1 LFVICILV
9 IGIWGEVNT
18 MATQKNYDVIIVG
31 GGPAGLSAGIY
42 TARAR
47 LSTLLIERAAIGGQI
62 VNAWLVENYPGFA
75 VGISGVE
82 LTQSMHQQAAKF
94 GMETLYDE
102 VFGIEIDG
110 KQKII
115 KTPQGDFISKAVIV
129 AGGAERQKLGV
140 PGEAE
145 FTGKGVSYCATC
157 DGAFFRDKTVA
168 VIGGGNAAVTEA
180 LELTKFAS
188 KIVLVHR
195 RNELRATKI
204 MQERIKADSRIQIF
218 WDTVVLEI
226 LGDKFVDKIKLRNVK
241 SGKESELAIS
251 GVFIAVGSQPATGY
265 LKGVVTLDGVGAIV
279 TNERLETSV
288 AGIYAA
294 GDIRRGSI
302 RQVIG
307 AAGDGAVAAVN
318 AGKYIAG

>member
-1 LFVICILV
+1 MTESI
-9 IGIWGEVNT
+9 
-18 MATQKNYDVIIVG
+18 KKYDVVIIG

-42 TARAR
+42 AARAR

-75 VGISGVE
+75 DGISGVE

-102 VFGIEIDG
+102 VIGIEIDG

-115 KTPQGDFISKAVIV
+115 KTPQGDFISKVVII

-195 RNELRATKI
+195 RNELRAAKI
-204 MQERIKADSRIQIF
+204 LQERIKTNSMIQIL

-226 LGDKFVDKIKLRNVK
+226 LGDKFVDKIKIRNLK
-241 SGKESELAIS
+241 TEKESELAVS
-251 GVFIAVGSQPATGY
+251 GVFVAIGSQPATDY

-279 TNERLETSV
+279 ANERLETSV

-294 GDIRRGSI
+294 GDIRSGSI

-318 AGKYIAG
+318 AGKYISG

>member
-1 LFVICILV
+1 MTDLV
-9 IGIWGEVNT
+9 
-18 MATQKNYDVIIVG
+18 KKYDVIIIG

-47 LSTLLIERAAIGGQI
+47 LATLLIERAAIGGQI
-62 VNAWLVENYPGFA
+62 VNAGLVENYPGFTG
-75 VGISGVE
+75 GISGVE
-82 LTQSMHQQAAKF
+82 LTQSMHQQATRF

-102 VFGIEIDG
+102 VIGIEVDG

-115 KTPQGDFISKAVIV
+115 KTPQGDFISKAVVI
-129 AGGAERQKLGV
+129 AGGAEWQKLGV

-157 DGAFFRDKTVA
+157 DGAFFRDKPVA

-188 KIVLVHR
+188 KIFLIHR
-195 RNELRATKI
+195 RNELRATLI
-204 MQERIKADSRIQIF
+204 MQERIKADSRIQIL

-226 LGDKFVDKIKLRNVK
+226 VGDKFVDKIKLRNLKTGEETTLSV
-241 SGKESELAIS
+241 S
-251 GVFIAVGSQPATGY
+251 GVFVSVGSQPATDY
-265 LKGVVTLDGVGAIV
+265 LKGVVTLDGVGAVI
-279 TNERLETSV
+279 TNDKLETSV
-288 AGIYAA
+288 PGIYAA
-294 GDIRRGSI
+294 GDIRSGSI

-307 AAGDGAVAAVN
+307 AAGDGAAAAVN
-318 AGKYIAG
+318 AGKYISG